1 MYLAVNKWSHKMSD
15 FDFTVYLSN
24 RNSKN
29 IYKDNTVTAFTNNIN
44 PPIILDDSYKWEVAF
59 TSCLLG
65 YESFPLNTYIKISFK
80 MTITTDRVINIREN
94 SELKRDSNTVTV
106 DFPSH
111 LFFNKTPEKYTKI

>member
-1 MYLAVNKWSHKMSD
+1 MSD

-29 IYKDNTVTAFTNNIN
+29 IYKDNTVNSFTNNIN
-44 PPIILDDSYKWEVAF
+44 PPIILDESYKWEVAL

-65 YESFPLNTYIKISFK
+65 YEHLPLNTFIKTKFTI
-80 MTITTDRVINIREN
+80 TITTEKFIYTREN

-111 LFFNKTPEKYTKI
+111 LFF